1 MEYYQNSYPHG
12 NHQTHNVVLP
22 THAGQPLPPIP
33 EEQPP
38 KVSSL
43 ARRIHGWSWQA
54 VSHLSSCTWRA
65 ARLTMRAVSDWYG
78 HRGGVRHPVRAE
90 GALEHLD
97 PCRNVLLLP
106 EHRSL
111 CPERDDSDN
120 TACW

>member
-12 NHQTHNVVLP
+12 NHQPHNVVLP

-54 VSHLSSCTWRA
+54 VSRLSSCTWRD
-65 ARLTMRAVSDWYG
+65 ARLTVHAVSHWYG
-78 HRGGVRHPVRAE
+78 YGSSVRHPVRAE

-97 PCRNVLLLP
+97 PCRDVLLLP

-111 CPERDDSDN
+111 RSERDNSDN
-120 TACW
+120 TACG